1 MDLRASISLLVLLL
15 GLSKALPVM
24 VRMPEI
30 FRTLSLNSNCL
41 FVPFYLNILVF
52 ICSQED
58 SDENEIFLEESDS
71 VDLTTQI
78 LSTNNGLFLII

>member
-1 MDLRASISLLVLLL
+1 M
-15 GLSKALPVM
+15 
-24 VRMPEI
+24 
-30 FRTLSLNSNCL
+30 
-41 FVPFYLNILVF
+41 NILVF